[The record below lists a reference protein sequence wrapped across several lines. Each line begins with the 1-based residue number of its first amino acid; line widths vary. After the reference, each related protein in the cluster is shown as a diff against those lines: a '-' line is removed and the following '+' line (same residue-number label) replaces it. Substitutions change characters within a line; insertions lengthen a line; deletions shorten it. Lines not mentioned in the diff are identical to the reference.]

1 MQYKIETADLA
12 ELMKKFSQ
20 EGDEDASGFDPEK
33 LSMRNV
39 IDGLEEIEG
48 LSAVNLIDAPEI
60 NEYGVSFKFQNIG
73 SLNKALNHIL
83 MDEKDPFFTY
93 FSKDGNVISR
103 KHKMTKNNIG
113 GEFLEK
119 AEGSEPT
126 AAFLQKMDYKI
137 RYTFKQSIR
146 VAYGISEST
155 IIGKK
160 NKDLQVE
167 TDLQTL
173 LKEPNALNSSV
184 VLK

>member
-20 EGDEDASGFDPEK
+20 EGEQDAAGFDPEK
-33 LSMRNV
+33 LSMRNLMEGLAG
-39 IDGLEEIEG
+39 IDGL
-48 LSAVNLIDAPEI
+48 SAINLIDAPEN
-60 NEYGVSFKFQNIG
+60 NEYGVSFKFQNMG
-73 SLNKALNHIL
+73 ALNKALNHIL

-93 FSKDGNVISR
+93 FSMDGNVISR

-126 AAFLQKMDYKI
+126 AAFQQKMDYKI
-137 RYTFKQSIR
+137 RYNFRQSIR
-146 VAYGISEST
+146 VAYCISEST

-173 LKEPNALNSSV
+173 LKEPNALNTSV